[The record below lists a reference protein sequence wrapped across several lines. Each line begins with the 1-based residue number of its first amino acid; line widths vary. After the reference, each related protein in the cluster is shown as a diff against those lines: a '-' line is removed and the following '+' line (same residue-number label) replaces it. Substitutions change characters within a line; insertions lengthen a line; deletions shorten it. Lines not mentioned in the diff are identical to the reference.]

1 MDWLITTSIWYYG
14 FMNITPLLMGLV
26 NNTLQYQNLI
36 ATCWNFMIEKLRGLQ
51 NLFFFLTVLGR
62 AFLLKKTRISR
73 PFDASINS
81 TSYLWQDLC
90 FMIMISSHLTKIK
103 TCPVHV
109 CIYTYVHKAYT
120 PVDLCRTSRLLPV
133 SFPSPILT
141 STYCTPSHCQR
152 KGLLIIDIIRH
163 GLETGRIR
171 LLYNYSLVLD
181 GGIKKKP
188 SESTY
193 YSTVSV
199 CLIVSVSDV
208 SIKLD
213 HFRKSKPF

>member
-1 MDWLITTSIWYYG
+1 
-14 FMNITPLLMGLV
+14 MNITPLLMELV

-62 AFLLKKTRISR
+62 AFLLKKNETNTHFKTFWCFYQQYIISLTGSMLH
-73 PFDASINS
+73 DHDLI
-81 TSYLWQDLC
+81 TSYKDKN
-90 FMIMISSHLTKIK
+90 MSST
-103 TCPVHV
+103 
-109 CIYTYVHKAYT
+109 CIYTYMYVYTAYT

-133 SFPSPILT
+133 SFLSPILT

-171 LLYNYSLVLD
+171 LLYHYSLVL
-181 GGIKKKP
+181 GGIKK
-188 SESTY
+188 EAIGINI
-193 YSTVSV
+193 
-199 CLIVSVSDV
+199 L
-208 SIKLD
+208 
-213 HFRKSKPF
+213 